1 MSFSLKGMPL
11 KEKLME
17 DLKDSMKSKNKVK
30 KDTVTL
36 VRAAIKQREV
46 DERIELSDVE
56 IVDIIAKQVKQKK
69 DSISDF
75 EKGNRQDLIDLTN
88 EEIKILLEYLPPQL
102 SDEELDSIV
111 KEAIE
116 ATGAQTKKDLGKLMA
131 LIMPKVKGK
140 ADGKHVNEI
149 VAKYIK

>member
-1 MSFSLKGMPL
+1 MPL
-11 KEKLME
+11 KEKLMADMKE
-17 DLKDSMKSKNKVK
+17 AMKSKNKVN
-30 KDTVTL
+30 KDVITM

-46 DERIELSDVE
+46 DDRKELNDADV
-56 IVDIIAKQVKQKK
+56 IDIIAKQIKQKK
-69 DSISDF
+69 DSIPDF

-88 EEIKILLEYLPPQL
+88 QEIKILLEYLPPQL

-111 KEAIE
+111 QKAIE
-116 ATGAQTKKDLGKLMA
+116 QTGAQTKKDLGKLMA
-131 LIMPKVKGK
+131 LIMPQVKGK

>member
-1 MSFSLKGMPL
+1 MPL
-11 KEKLME
+11 KEKLMV

-30 KDTVTL
+30 KDTVTM

-46 DERIELSDVE
+46 DERIELSDPE
-56 IVDIIAKQVKQKK
+56 IVDIIAKQIKQKK
-69 DSISDF
+69 DSITDF

-102 SDEELDSIV
+102 SDEAIDFIV

-116 ATGAQTKKDLGKLMA
+116 STNAQSKKDMGKLMA
-131 LIMPKVKGK
+131 FIMPKVKGK

>member
-1 MSFSLKGMPL
+1 MPL
-11 KEKLME
+11 KEKLMADMKE
-17 DLKDSMKSKNKVK
+17 AMKSKNKVN
-30 KDTVTL
+30 KDVITM

-46 DERIELSDVE
+46 DDRKELNDADV
-56 IVDIIAKQVKQKK
+56 IDIIAKQIKQKK
-69 DSISDF
+69 DSIPDF

-88 EEIKILLEYLPPQL
+88 QEIKILLEYLPPQL

>member
-1 MSFSLKGMPL
+1 MPL

-17 DLKDSMKSKNKVK
+17 DLKQSMKSKNKVK
-30 KDTVTL
+30 KDTVTM

-46 DERIELSDVE
+46 DERIELSDTE

-69 DSISDF
+69 DSITDF

-102 SDEELDSIV
+102 SDEAIDFIV

-116 ATGAQTKKDLGKLMA
+116 STNAQSKKDMGKLMA
-131 LIMPKVKGK
+131 FIMPKVKGK

>member
-1 MSFSLKGMPL
+1 MPL
-11 KEKLME
+11 KEKLMV

-30 KDTVTL
+30 KDTVTM

-46 DERIELSDVE
+46 DERIELSDAE

-69 DSISDF
+69 DSITDF

-102 SDEELDSIV
+102 SDEELESIV

-131 LIMPKVKGK
+131 FIMPKVKGK

>member
-1 MSFSLKGMPL
+1 MPL

-17 DLKDSMKSKNKVK
+17 DLKEAMKSKSKVK
-30 KDTVTL
+30 KDVVTM
-36 VRAAIKQREV
+36 VRAAVKQREV
-46 DERIELSDVE
+46 DERVELADAD
-56 IVDIIAKQVKQKK
+56 IVDIIAKQIKQKK
-69 DSISDF
+69 DSIPDF

-111 KEAIE
+111 KQAIDE
-116 ATGAQTKKDLGKLMA
+116 TGAQTKKDLGKVMA

>member
-1 MSFSLKGMPL
+1 MPL

-17 DLKDSMKSKNKVK
+17 DLKESMKSKNKVK
-30 KDTVTL
+30 KDTVIL

-46 DERIELSDVE
+46 DERIELSDAE

-69 DSISDF
+69 DSITDF
-75 EKGNRQDLIDLTN
+75 EKGNRQDLIDQTN

-102 SDEELDSIV
+102 SDEDLDSIV

-116 ATGAQTKKDLGKLMA
+116 KTGAQTKKDMGKLMA
-131 LIMPKVKGK
+131 FIMPKVKGK

>member
-1 MSFSLKGMPL
+1 MPL

-17 DLKDSMKSKNKVK
+17 DLKESMKSKNKVR
-30 KDTVTL
+30 KDTITM
-36 VRAAIKQREV
+36 VRAAIKQKEV
-46 DERIELSDVE
+46 DERIQLTDAE
-56 IVDIIAKQVKQKK
+56 IVDIIAKQVKNKK

-75 EKGNRQDLIDLTN
+75 QKGNRQDLVDLTN
-88 EEIKILLEYLPPQL
+88 QEIKILLEYLPPQL
-102 SDEELDSIV
+102 SDEDLDAIV

-116 ATGAQTKKDLGKLMA
+116 ATGAQSKKDMGKLMA
-131 LIMPKVKGK
+131 FIMPKVKGK

>member
-1 MSFSLKGMPL
+1 MPL
-11 KEKLME
+11 KEKLMA
-17 DLKDSMKSKNKVK
+17 DLKEAMKSRNKVK
-30 KDTVTL
+30 KDTITM

-46 DERIELSDVE
+46 DERVELTESE
-56 IVDIIAKQVKQKK
+56 IVDIVAKQVKQKR
-69 DSISDF
+69 DSITDF

-102 SDEELDSIV
+102 SDEELTSIV

-116 ATGAQTKKDLGKLMA
+116 ETGAQTKKDLGKLMA
-131 LIMPKVKGK
+131 FIMPKVKGR
-140 ADGKHVNEI
+140 ADGKDVNKI

>member
-1 MSFSLKGMPL
+1 MPL

-17 DLKDSMKSKNKVK
+17 DLKQSMKSKNKVK
-30 KDTVTL
+30 KNTVTM

-46 DERIELSDVE
+46 DERIELSDPE
-56 IVDIIAKQVKQKK
+56 IVDIIAKQIKQKK

-75 EKGNRQDLIDLTN
+75 EKGNPQDLIDLTN
-88 EEIKILLEYLPPQL
+88 EEIQILLEYLPPQL
-102 SDEELDSIV
+102 SDEALDLIV

-116 ATGAQTKKDLGKLMA
+116 STGAQSKKDMGKLMA
-131 LIMPKVKGK
+131 FIMPKVKGK
-140 ADGKHVNEI
+140 ADGKHVNQI

>member
-1 MSFSLKGMPL
+1 MPL
-11 KEKLME
+11 KEKLMD
-17 DLKDSMKSKNKVK
+17 DLKEAMKSKDKVK
-30 KDTVTL
+30 KNVVTM
-36 VRAAIKQREV
+36 VRAAIKQKEV
-46 DERIELSDVE
+46 DNRVELVDADVL
-56 IVDIIAKQVKQKK
+56 DIIAKQIKQKK

-102 SDEELDSIV
+102 SDEELESIV

-116 ATGAQTKKDLGKLMA
+116 ATNAQSKKDLGKVMA
-131 LIMPKVKGK
+131 LIMPKTKGK
-140 ADGKHVNEI
+140 ADGKHINEI

>member
-1 MSFSLKGMPL
+1 MPL
-11 KEKLME
+11 KEMLMDDFKE
-17 DLKDSMKSKNKVK
+17 AMRTKNKITKNV
-30 KDTVTL
+30 VTM

-46 DERIELSDVE
+46 DERVELVDAD
-56 IVDIIAKQVKQKK
+56 IIDIIAKQIKQKK

-75 EKGNRQDLIDLTN
+75 EKGKRQDLIDLTN

-111 KEAIE
+111 KKAVEQ
-116 ATGAQTKKDLGKLMA
+116 TGAQTKKDLGKLMA
-131 LIMPKVKGK
+131 VIMPQVKGK
-140 ADGKHVNEI
+140 ADGKYVNEI

>member
-1 MSFSLKGMPL
+1 MPL
-11 KEKLME
+11 KERLMA
-17 DLKDSMKSKNKVK
+17 DLKEAMKSKIKVK
-30 KDTVTL
+30 KDTVTM
-36 VRAAIKQREV
+36 VRAAIKQKEV
-46 DERIELSDVE
+46 DDRVELSDAE
-56 IVDIIAKQVKQKK
+56 IVDIIAKQIKQKK

-75 EKGNRQDLIDLTN
+75 EKGNRQDLVDLTQ

-102 SDEELDSIV
+102 SDEDLDSIV
-111 KEAIE
+111 KDAIE

-140 ADGKHVNEI
+140 ADGKRVNEN

>member
-1 MSFSLKGMPL
+1 MPL

-17 DLKDSMKSKNKVK
+17 DLKQSMKSKNKVK
-30 KDTVTL
+30 KNTVTM

-46 DERIELSDVE
+46 DERIELSDPE
-56 IVDIIAKQVKQKK
+56 IVDIIAKQIKQKK

-88 EEIKILLEYLPPQL
+88 EEIQILLEYLPPQL
-102 SDEELDSIV
+102 SDEALDLIV

-116 ATGAQTKKDLGKLMA
+116 STGAQSKKDMGKLMA
-131 LIMPKVKGK
+131 FIMPKVKGK

-149 VAKYIK
+149 VVKYIK

>member
-1 MSFSLKGMPL
+1 MPL

-17 DLKDSMKSKNKVK
+17 DLKQSMKSKNKVK
-30 KDTVTL
+30 KNTVTM

-46 DERIELSDVE
+46 DERIELSDPE
-56 IVDIIAKQVKQKK
+56 IVDIIAKQIKQKK

-88 EEIKILLEYLPPQL
+88 EEIQILLEYLPPQL
-102 SDEELDSIV
+102 SDEALDLIV

-116 ATGAQTKKDLGKLMA
+116 STGAQSKKDMGKLMA
-131 LIMPKVKGK
+131 FIMPKVKGK

>member
-1 MSFSLKGMPL
+1 MPL

-17 DLKDSMKSKNKVK
+17 DLKQSMKSKDKVK
-30 KDTVTL
+30 KDTVTM

-46 DERIELSDVE
+46 DERIELSDTE
-56 IVDIIAKQVKQKK
+56 IVDIIAKQIKQKK
-69 DSISDF
+69 DSIPDF
-75 EKGNRQDLIDLTN
+75 EKGSRQDLVDLTN

-102 SDEELDSIV
+102 SDEDLESIV

-116 ATGAQTKKDLGKLMA
+116 ATGAPSKKDMGKLMA
-131 LIMPKVKGK
+131 FIMPKVKGK

>member
-1 MSFSLKGMPL
+1 MPL

-17 DLKDSMKSKNKVK
+17 DLKTSMKSKNKVK
-30 KDTVTL
+30 KDTVIL

-46 DERIELSDVE
+46 DERIELSDAE

-69 DSISDF
+69 DSITDF
-75 EKGNRQDLIDLTN
+75 EKGNRQDLIDQTN

-102 SDEELDSIV
+102 SDEDLDSIV

-116 ATGAQTKKDLGKLMA
+116 KTGAQTKKDMGKLMA
-131 LIMPKVKGK
+131 FIMPKVKGK

>member
-1 MSFSLKGMPL
+1 MPL

-17 DLKDSMKSKNKVK
+17 DLKQSMKSKDKVK
-30 KDTVTL
+30 KDTVTM

-46 DERIELSDVE
+46 DERIELSDTE

-69 DSISDF
+69 DSIPDF
-75 EKGNRQDLIDLTN
+75 EKGSRQDLVDLTN

-102 SDEELDSIV
+102 SDEDLESIV

-116 ATGAQTKKDLGKLMA
+116 KTGAQSKEDMGKLMA
-131 LIMPKVKGK
+131 FIMPNVKGK

>member
-1 MSFSLKGMPL
+1 MPL
-11 KEKLME
+11 KEKLMADMKE
-17 DLKDSMKSKNKVK
+17 AMKSKSKVNKDVI
-30 KDTVTL
+30 TM

-46 DERIELSDVE
+46 DDRKELNDAD
-56 IVDIIAKQVKQKK
+56 IIDIIAKQIKQKK
-69 DSISDF
+69 DSIPDF

-88 EEIKILLEYLPPQL
+88 QEIKILLEYLPPQL

-111 KEAIE
+111 RDAIE
-116 ATGAQTKKDLGKLMA
+116 QTGAQTKKDLGKLMA

>member
-1 MSFSLKGMPL
+1 MPL

-17 DLKDSMKSKNKVK
+17 DLKQSMKSKNKVK
-30 KDTVTL
+30 KDTVTM

-46 DERIELSDVE
+46 DERIELSDTE

-75 EKGNRQDLIDLTN
+75 EKGNRQDLVDLTK

-102 SDEELDSIV
+102 SDEAIDSIV

-116 ATGAQTKKDLGKLMA
+116 KTGAQSKKDMGKLMA
-131 LIMPKVKGK
+131 FIMPKVKGK